1 MRGII
6 ERILSFPKQSKSRVE
21 FFIKNVVPFWHS
33 VRTLHI
39 RCIFYAFAQGNK
51 ILPTRT
57 WKFACCKK
65 LAITPLRKLE
75 NPYLKKIRNSAIG
88 KV

>member
-33 VRTLHI
+33 VSTLH
-39 RCIFYAFAQGNK
+39 FLAFAQGNK